1 MNLFQK
7 IVSVF
12 KPKDYG
18 RIIFLLF
25 LMIAGAFVETIGIGI
40 VMPIINV
47 VSNPSVIGTSKFY
60 GAAYEFLGS
69 ANVQDFVFKSSAL
82 LIIFLIAKNLF
93 LTYASFYQS
102 YFTAEKEAEVS
113 EGLLR
118 SYLSMPYE
126 KFIARNSSN
135 LLLNINQ
142 ETSQL
147 FTNVISSFLALVSE
161 AFVALAMVAVLLV
174 IYPVATL
181 MAAGL
186 AFLASIAFSLAIKK
200 RLTRLGEQRIEARE
214 RMLECATQGLYGL
227 KELVVAGR
235 SEYFIK
241 LFENR
246 AAQMADAQGFSEA
259 MSRVPRLYIETVAIL
274 ILLAVVV
281 YFMALGDN
289 LIQALSL
296 FGLVTFRVLPSVN
309 RISVSATRVRFYMPS
324 LDAVVSDLKAFEASS
339 DSVVIPLPFN
349 REFGIENVAYAYAST
364 GNRILKGAS
373 LCVRKGE
380 IVSIIGPS
388 GSGKSTLLDI
398 MLGLI
403 EPQEGRVTVDG
414 KPIRENLAGWRQ
426 NLSYLPQF
434 VYLVNGSIRANV
446 AFGLDDKDVDEAK
459 VRAALEKAELM
470 DYVNS
475 LPQGLDTP
483 IGDISGKLSGGQR
496 QRIGIARAL
505 YHSRSILFLDEATSG
520 LDPATEA
527 KICETLKALT
537 PQVTVVSV
545 SHQQALINIA
555 DKIYQ
560 LENGALVLFS

>member
-1 MNLFQK
+1 MVVFRK
-7 IVSVF
+7 ILNVF
-12 KPKDYG
+12 KPEDYG
-18 RIIFLLF
+18 KLAFLTL
-25 LMIAGAFVETIGIGI
+25 LMIMGAFVEMVGVGL

-47 VSNPSVIGTSKFY
+47 VSNPQVLQTSSFY
-60 GAAYEFLGS
+60 SHAYEFLGGGS
-69 ANVQDFVFKSSAL
+69 VHDFVIKSSVL
-82 LIIFLIAKNLF
+82 LIIFLIIKNLF

-102 YFTAEKEAEVS
+102 YFTARKEAEVS
-113 EGLLR
+113 GALLR
-118 SYLSMPYE
+118 SYLAMPYE
-126 KFIARNSSN
+126 RFIERNSSD

-147 FTNVISSFLALVSE
+147 FTNVINGFLILLSE
-161 AFVALAMVAVLLV
+161 VFVAVALILMLLV

-181 MAAGL
+181 MAASLAVLAGL
-186 AFLASIAFSLAIKK
+186 GLSLAINK
-200 RLTRLGEQRIEARE
+200 RLTRLGEQRIEARG

-235 SEYFIK
+235 SEYLIK
-241 LFENR
+241 LFQNR
-246 AAQMADAQGFSEA
+246 ATQMAEAQGFSEA

-281 YFMALGDN
+281 YFMVLGEN

-296 FGLVTFRVLPSVN
+296 FGLVTFRVLPSIN

-324 LDAVVSDLKAFEASS
+324 LDAVVADLKTFEASTEQ
-339 DSVVIPLPFN
+339 VAKPLPFN
-349 REFGIENVAYAYAST
+349 ETFGLENVVYAYAST
-364 GNRILKGAS
+364 KNLILKGAS
-373 LCVRKGE
+373 LNVEKGD

-414 KPIRENLAGWRQ
+414 ATIHENLVGWRQ

-459 VRAALEKAELM
+459 VRQALEKAELIE
-470 DYVNS
+470 YVSS

-527 KICETLKALT
+527 KICKTLKALT

-545 SHQQALINIA
+545 SHQQALIDIA

-560 LENGALVLFS
+560 LENGVLVRK